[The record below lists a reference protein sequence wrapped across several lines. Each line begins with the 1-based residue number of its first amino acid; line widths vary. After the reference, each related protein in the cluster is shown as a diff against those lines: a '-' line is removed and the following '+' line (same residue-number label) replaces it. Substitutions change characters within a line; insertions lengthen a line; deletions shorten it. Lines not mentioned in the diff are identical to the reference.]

1 MAGDNKLLGQFDLV
15 GIPMAPRGMPQI
27 EVTFDIDANGI
38 VHVGAKDLGTGKEQ
52 SIKITASSGLS
63 EEEIKKMVGDAEV
76 HAAEDR
82 KRKDTVEARNQL
94 DSLIYQTEKS
104 LKEHSSDLESSIKD
118 NIDGA
123 LKKAKEVL
131 DGQDADAMRKAAE
144 ELSQSSHKL
153 AEAIYAKASQQQAT
167 QKKDSDNDGGEKGG
181 SADGGKKKDDV
192 VDADFTEV
200 KE

>member
-1 MAGDNKLLGQFDLV
+1 
-15 GIPMAPRGMPQI
+15 MAPRGVPQV

-38 VHVGAKDLGTGKEQ
+38 VHVAAKDLGTGKEQ

-63 EEEIKKMVGDAEV
+63 EEEIKNMVRDAEA
-76 HAAEDR
+76 HAAEDK

-94 DSLIYQTEKS
+94 DTLVYSTEKS
-104 LKEHSSDLESSIKD
+104 LKEYGNDLESGVKE
-118 NIDGA
+118 NIDAA
-123 LKKAKEVL
+123 LKKAREVL

-144 ELSQSSHKL
+144 ELSQASHKL
-153 AEAIYAKASQQQAT
+153 AEAMYAKASQQQSPQQPDT
-167 QKKDSDNDGGEKGG
+167 DKQDGPGGEAA
-181 SADGGKKKDDV
+181 SGKKKDDV

>member
-1 MAGDNKLLGQFDLV
+1 MAVDNKLLGQFDLV
-15 GIPMAPRGMPQI
+15 GIPVAPRGMPQI

-38 VHVGAKDLGTGKEQ
+38 VHVAAKDLGTGKEQ

-63 EEEIKKMVGDAEV
+63 EEEIKKMVGEAAA
-76 HAAEDR
+76 HAAEDK

-94 DSLIYQTEKS
+94 DSLVYSTDKS
-104 LKEHSSDLESSIKD
+104 LKEYGGDLDASVKD
-118 NIDGA
+118 NIEAA

-131 DGQDADAMRKAAE
+131 EGQDADAMRKAAE
-144 ELSQSSHKL
+144 DLSQSSHKL
-153 AEAIYAKASQQQAT
+153 AEAIYAKASQQQAA
-167 QKKDSDNDGGEKGG
+167 QQQAGEKPEENNS
-181 SADGGKKKDDV
+181 SAGGKKKDDV